1 MKTSLSNSVQP
12 KQAPQPYSWNTV
24 YQIALEHKKEL
35 IISHF
40 IAILAT
46 IASVPVPLL
55 MPLLVDEV
63 LLHKPGIIIQT
74 VNQLF
79 PVNWQLPILY
89 ISVILLISVILR
101 IIAIIFNIIQ
111 SRQFSCIAKDIVFRI
126 RANLIGHLQHISM
139 SEYESLGTG
148 TVVTHLVKDLDTID
162 TFIGT
167 TVSKLLVAALTVIGT
182 AVILLWM
189 HWQLGLFI
197 LLLNPVVIYLTRI
210 IGSRVKD
217 LKSKENSA
225 FEIFQ
230 QSLTETLEAIHQI
243 RASNREKHYCQQL
256 IESARSVKDFST
268 AFAWKSD
275 AATRLSFL
283 VFLFGFDI
291 FRACAMLMVFYSDL
305 SIGEMLAVFGY
316 LWFMMAPVQEI
327 LSIQYAFY
335 AAKAALNRINRLNAL
350 KQEPHYPHLE
360 NPFLN
365 KKTVSLRV
373 ENLHFSYSDDQFA
386 GSELAFT
393 SRVPGRTA
401 QHEKILDGIHL
412 KIKAGEKVALVGAS
426 GGGKS
431 TLIQTLI
438 GLYPP
443 DHGQIFFDEVPI
455 DRIGLEVVREN
466 VVTVLQH
473 PVLFNDT
480 IRANLT
486 LGKPATDEILWNAL
500 AIAQLKDTVQD
511 LNHGLDTIVGR
522 LGMRLSG
529 GQRQRLAI
537 ARMIVA
543 DPKVVILDEATS
555 ALDSETEHKLHLAMA
570 EFLEGRT
577 TIIIAH
583 RLSAVKQADHVYV
596 FEQGKICEHGQHETL
611 LSQNGLYAK
620 LYGEYQ

>member
-1 MKTSLSNSVQP
+1 MQF
-12 KQAPQPYSWNTV
+12 KQKQQAYTWRAI
-24 YQIALEHKKEL
+24 YKIALEHKKAL
-35 IISHF
+35 IFSHV

-46 IASVPVPLL
+46 VVSVPVPLL

-63 LLHKPGIIIQT
+63 LLNKPGWVIKLI
-74 VNQLF
+74 NPLF
-79 PVNWQLPILY
+79 PVEWHLPVLY
-89 ISVILLISVILR
+89 ITVILVVSLLLR
-101 IIAIIFNIIQ
+101 VFASIFNIIQ
-111 SRQFSCIAKDIVFRI
+111 ARHFSCISKDIIFRI
-126 RANLIGHLQHISM
+126 RRNMISHLQTISM

-148 TVVTHLVKDLDTID
+148 TVVSHLVKDLDTID

-167 TVSKLLVAALTVIGT
+167 TVSKLLVAVLTIIGT

-197 LLLNPVVIYLTRI
+197 MLLNPVVIYFTRVV
-210 IGSRVKD
+210 GSRVKD

-225 FEIFQ
+225 YELFQ

-243 RASNREKHYCQQL
+243 RASNREQHYCQQL
-256 IESARSVKDFST
+256 IESARSINEFS
-268 AFAWKSD
+268 AAYAWKSD
-275 AATRLSFL
+275 AASRLSFL
-283 VFLFGFDI
+283 VFLFGFDV

-327 LSIQYAFY
+327 LGIQYAFY
-335 AAKAALNRINRLNAL
+335 AAKAALIRINRLNAL
-350 KQEPHYPHLE
+350 KQEPYYPHLK

-365 KKTVSLRV
+365 KKTVAIRV
-373 ENLHFSYSDDQFA
+373 DNLHFSY
-386 GSELAFT
+386 GEET
-393 SRVPGRTA
+393 
-401 QHEKILDGIHL
+401 ILNGIQL
-412 KIKAGEKVALVGAS
+412 KINAGEKVALVGAS

-438 GLYPP
+438 GLYLPSQ
-443 DHGQIFFDEVPI
+443 GRISFDNVPI
-455 DRIGLEVVREN
+455 EQIGLEVVREN

-486 LGKPATDEILWNAL
+486 LGKSVSDEVLWNAL
-500 AIAQLKDTVQD
+500 AIAQLKDAVKD
-511 LNHGLDTIVGR
+511 LERGLDTIVGR

-529 GQRQRLAI
+529 GQRQRMAI
-537 ARMIVA
+537 ARMVVA

-555 ALDSETEHKLHLAMA
+555 ALDSETEYNLHQAMA
-570 EFLEGRT
+570 TFLKDRT

-596 FEQGKICEHGQHETL
+596 FEQGVICEQGRHDTL
-611 LSQNGLYAK
+611 IQNKGLYEK

>member
-1 MKTSLSNSVQP
+1 M
-12 KQAPQPYSWNTV
+12 QAKHPLQQAKQPYSWNYI

-35 IISHF
+35 VISHL

-63 LLHKPGIIIQT
+63 LLNKPGVLIRTI
-74 VNQLF
+74 NLLS
-79 PVNWQLPILY
+79 PADWQIPILY
-89 ISVILLISVILR
+89 ISVILLVSLLLR

-111 SRQFSCIAKDIVFRI
+111 ARQFSCISKDIVFRI
-126 RANLIGHLQHISM
+126 RKNLIGHLQTISM

-148 TVVTHLVKDLDTID
+148 TVVTHLVTDLDTID
-162 TFIGT
+162 NFIGN
-167 TVSKLLVAALTVIGT
+167 TVSKLLVASLTIIGT

-197 LLLNPVVIYLTRI
+197 LLLNPVVIYFTRI

-225 FEIFQ
+225 YEVFQ

-275 AATRLSFL
+275 AATRISFL

-291 FRACAMLMVFYSDL
+291 FRASAMLMVFYSDL
-305 SIGEMLAVFGY
+305 SIGQMLAVFGY

-335 AAKAALNRINRLNAL
+335 AAKAALIRINRLNAL

-365 KKTVSLRV
+365 KKTVSIRV
-373 ENLHFSYSDDQFA
+373 DNLHFSYGD
-386 GSELAFT
+386 
-393 SRVPGRTA
+393 
-401 QHEKILDGIHL
+401 EKILNGIQL
-412 KIKAGEKVALVGAS
+412 TIKAGEKVALVGAS

-438 GLYPP
+438 GLYPSS
-443 DHGQIFFDEVPI
+443 DGQIYFDDVAI
-455 DRIGLEVVREN
+455 DRIGLEVVREH

-473 PVLFNDT
+473 PILFNDT
-480 IRANLT
+480 IRSNLT
-486 LGKPATDEILWNAL
+486 LGKTATDEALWSAL
-500 AIAQLKDTVQD
+500 EIAQLKDAVKD
-511 LNHGLDTIVGR
+511 LEKGLDTVVGR
-522 LGMRLSG
+522 QGMRLSG
-529 GQRQRLAI
+529 GQRQRMAI

-555 ALDSETEHKLHLAMA
+555 ALDSETEHKLHLALA
-570 EFLEGRT
+570 DFLKGRT

-596 FEQGKICEHGQHETL
+596 FEGGKICEQGRHETL
-611 LSQNGLYAK
+611 LNQKGLYAK

>member
-1 MKTSLSNSVQP
+1 MQS
-12 KQAPQPYSWNTV
+12 KQATQAYSWNTI
-24 YQIALEHKKEL
+24 YRIALEHKKEL
-35 IISHF
+35 LISHF

-63 LLHKPGIIIQT
+63 LLHKPGLIIQT
-74 VNQLF
+74 VNLFF
-79 PVNWQLPILY
+79 PVTWQIPILY

-111 SRQFSCIAKDIVFRI
+111 SRQFSCIAKDIVFRF
-126 RANLIGHLQHISM
+126 RSDLIGHLQNISM

-167 TVSKLLVAALTVIGT
+167 TVSKLLVAGLTIIGT

-197 LLLNPVVIYLTRI
+197 LLLNPVVIYFTRV

-225 FEIFQ
+225 FEVFQ

-291 FRACAMLMVFYSDL
+291 FRACAMMMVFYSDL

-335 AAKAALNRINRLNAL
+335 AAKAALIRINRLNAL

-373 ENLHFSYSDDQFA
+373 ENLHFSYS
-386 GSELAFT
+386 E
-393 SRVPGRTA
+393 
-401 QHEKILDGIHL
+401 EKILDGIQL

-443 DHGQIFFDEVPI
+443 DHGQIYFDEVPI

-486 LGKPATDEILWNAL
+486 LGKPATDAVLWKAL
-500 AIAQLKDTVQD
+500 AIAQLNDVVQD
-511 LNHGLDTIVGR
+511 LPQGLDTVVGR

-529 GQRQRLAI
+529 GQRQRMAI

-555 ALDSETEHKLHLAMA
+555 ALDSETEHKLHQALA
-570 EFLEGRT
+570 EFLTGRT

-596 FEQGKICEHGQHETL
+596 FEQGQICEHGQHETL

>member
-1 MKTSLSNSVQP
+1 MQS
-12 KQAPQPYSWNTV
+12 KQATQAYSWNTI

-35 IISHF
+35 IVSHF

-74 VNQLF
+74 VNLFF
-79 PVNWQLPILY
+79 PVAWQLPILY
-89 ISVILLISVILR
+89 ISVILLVSVILR

-126 RANLIGHLQHISM
+126 RANLIGQLQNISM

-167 TVSKLLVAALTVIGT
+167 TVSKLLVSGLTVIGT

-197 LLLNPVVIYLTRI
+197 LLLNPVVIYFTRV

-217 LKSKENSA
+217 LKSRENSA
-225 FEIFQ
+225 FEVFQ

-243 RASNREKHYCQQL
+243 RASNREKHYCHQL

-305 SIGEMLAVFGY
+305 SIGQMLAVFGY

-335 AAKAALNRINRLNAL
+335 AAKAALIRINRLNAL

-373 ENLHFSYSDDQFA
+373 EDLHFSYGD
-386 GSELAFT
+386 
-393 SRVPGRTA
+393 
-401 QHEKILDGIHL
+401 EKVLDGIQL
-412 KIKAGEKVALVGAS
+412 KIPAGEKVALVGAS

-443 DHGQIFFDEVPI
+443 DRGQIYFDEVPI

-473 PVLFNDT
+473 PALFNDT

-486 LGKPATDEILWNAL
+486 LGKPATDAALWAAL
-500 AIAQLKDTVQD
+500 AIAQLNDVVQD
-511 LNHGLDTIVGR
+511 LDKGLDTIIGR

-529 GQRQRLAI
+529 GQRQRMAI

-555 ALDSETEHKLHLAMA
+555 ALDSETEHKLHQALA
-570 EFLEGRT
+570 EFLADRT